1 VTLTVLPSQHRDVVG
16 ITLFVLLTFGLSWML
31 VPFFDRAWLTESSVP
46 ARLLGVVLPYALV
59 MGWQPVAAVLLVRVW
74 VEPDETLDAGLRP
87 ALRRYMALATLGALG
102 LLTAA
107 SLVKWA
113 AASPPVAWSAPL
125 SRTMHASVAMV
136 DVLTGAVIFA
146 VTLLLIWAQAI
157 AEEIGFRGYLLPR
170 SVQRFGTWPGLLLH
184 AVLWGIWYAPL
195 VLLSQH
201 GLRDGLVA
209 SGTFT
214 VTCILLGALL
224 GCLRLSAASIT
235 PSSAAN
241 SILTLTAG
249 LPFLLQGTDAGLR
262 TAAYEPFGWLPMLLV
277 LIGIRFAGLPLAL
290 EQRRFRQ

>member
-1 VTLTVLPSQHRDVVG
+1 M
-16 ITLFVLLTFGLSWML
+16 LFVLFTFGLSWML

-59 MGWQPVAAVLLVRVW
+59 MGWQPVAAVLLVRAW

-87 ALRRYMALATLGALG
+87 ALRRYMGLASLGSLG

-107 SLVKWA
+107 SVVKWA
-113 AASPPVAWSAPL
+113 AASPPVAWSVPL
-125 SRTMHASVAMV
+125 SRTIHASVSMFDALAGV
-136 DVLTGAVIFA
+136 PILA
-146 VTLLLIWAQAI
+146 VTLLLIWAQAV

-170 SVQRFGTWPGLLLH
+170 SMQLFGTWPGLLLH

-201 GLRDGLVA
+201 GLLEGLAA
-209 SGTFT
+209 SGTFA

-235 PSSAAN
+235 PSCAAN
-241 SILTLTAG
+241 SILTLIAG
-249 LPFLLQGTDAGLR
+249 LPFFLHGTDVGLR
-262 TAAYEPFGWLPMLLV
+262 TAAYEPFGWLPMLLI
-277 LIGIRFAGLPLAL
+277 LIGIRFAGLPRPF
-290 EQRRFRQ
+290 ERRRFRHPPRFTA